1 MRRRKR
7 KRLGVRRRRSLR
19 MAVMEMWTGMGGRR
33 RKEVVRGVD
42 GDGRRVGQVVY
53 QIRRLITTQSL

>member
-7 KRLGVRRRRSLR
+7 KRLGVRRRRSVR

-33 RKEVVRGVD
+33 RKEVVCGVD
-42 GDGRRVGQVVY
+42 GDGRRVGQVVH
-53 QIRRLITTQSL
+53 